1 MAEFE
6 KYSDQELSYLFLSQD
21 KKIVKEAFDELY
33 RRYAPKLYTFC
44 YKLLKDK
51 NKARDALQEAFVNLF
66 ERIRQ
71 KDEPIENLSSYLY
84 KIVKNIILNI
94 QKKKVLREVPIRAD
108 KWAVFQESLED
119 KQKKEFLDI
128 AINQLPEN
136 LKEVLIMK
144 EYLNYSYLEI
154 SDLMNISRDS
164 VAVMIFRAKKKL
176 KELLK
181 PVINELEIKEQDKYG
196 R

>member
-66 ERIRQ
+66 ERIKQ

-154 SDLMNISRDS
+154 SDLMNISRDA

-176 KELLK
+176 KDLLK

>member
-21 KKIVKEAFDELY
+21 KKVAKGSFDEFY
-33 RRYAPKLYTFC
+33 RRHAPKLYTFC

-51 NKARDALQEAFVNLF
+51 NKARDVFQESFVHLF
-66 ERIRQ
+66 ERIEQRG
-71 KDEPIENLSSYLY
+71 EPIENLSSYLF
-84 KIVKNIILNI
+84 KIAKNMILNI
-94 QKKKVLREVPIRAD
+94 QRKKVLQEVPIKGDR
-108 KWAVFQESLED
+108 WSVFQESLED
-119 KQKKEFLDI
+119 KQQKELLDI

-136 LKEVLIMK
+136 LKEALIMK
-144 EYLNYSYLEI
+144 EYLNYSYSEI

-176 KELLK
+176 KDLLK
-181 PVINELEIKEQDKYG
+181 PILNELEIKEQDKYG